1 MEGRSVKLLNY
12 TQEVVRRS
20 RLIVP
25 ANSPKFL
32 DKAYAR
38 NADAIVLD
46 LEDSVPQAEKVPTRQ
61 TIRASI
67 PLVGKGASD
76 VMVRVNHTSELLRG
90 DVEAAIW
97 PGVYGIVFPKVESA
111 AEIHEIEKLIAEL
124 EQQRNIPVGTIKI
137 SVLIES
143 GTGYLNMNEI
153 AKASERVDSLT
164 IGNEDFLS
172 DLGIVANEHTY
183 HALLV
188 PRIQL
193 VITARANQK
202 IPMGLIGSLANYN
215 DANAFEQS
223 AILAYQ
229 HGYLGASCINP
240 RNVDTLNQCF
250 SPSSAELLRAER
262 LIVAFDAALAEG
274 KGATTFEGK
283 MIDYVHYE
291 KAKKIITRQEL
302 INKVER
308 KKQQA
313 REAQQR

>member
-1 MEGRSVKLLNY
+1 LLNY
-12 TQEVVRRS
+12 TRDVVRRS

-32 DKAYAR
+32 AKAYAR

-67 PLVGKGASD
+67 PLVGKGGSD

-97 PGVYGIVFPKVESA
+97 PGVSGIVFPKVESA
-111 AEIHEIEKLIAEL
+111 AEIQAIEKLIAEL
-124 EQQRNIPVGTIKI
+124 EQQRNIPASTIKI

-153 AKASERVDSLT
+153 AKASERIDSLT

-172 DLGIVANEHTY
+172 DLGIVANEQTY

-202 IPMGLIGSLANYN
+202 IPMGLIGSLANYS
-215 DANAFEQS
+215 DADAFAQS
-223 AILAYQ
+223 AVLAYQ

-250 SPSSAELLRAER
+250 SPSDAEIERAQR
-262 LIVAFDAALAEG
+262 LIAAFDAALASG

-291 KAKKIITRQEL
+291 KAKKILTRQEL
-302 INKVER
+302 INKFEL

-313 REAQQR
+313 REAVTLPA